1 MLSPFQFGEKT
12 AIEVTRGGLGSRAL
26 ASTLGHAG
34 GFPVMTMLSLKSHV
48 NPTDWQGASGEI
60 WDSQISPTDTR
71 ANKHKQLA
79 DAMAQVNPQELK
91 DTRVYL
97 GGPNLIEEYKRL
109 YKNPRSSVLGKIHA
123 GLTLPITTGMIN
135 LTRGSAYHPT
145 TDSVY
150 LMGDKPGVLSHELG
164 HALDF
169 NRFKVPDAKP
179 GDSGFRTWMRRQGY
193 GLGRDLY
200 AASRMLP
207 VLGGLMALPQETAA
221 NALSLKNIQKAY
233 KDNPEALNKLL
244 DDRQKVL
251 PGGMGSYIGG
261 AAAGVVD
268 PTGLLQA
275 PAAISGAL
283 AGKIYGMAKHIQ
295 SKGKYVKEKAKPKD
309 ANKDNKEDNA
319 PVTVKFP
326 TKDKDQDQDQPKRQK
341 AANFADDYAHYFNK
355 DYNPIE
361 HGLDVRLPNTQQAL
375 RQMLIATAV
384 GGGMGLGRGMLWP
397 GYIEHKDE
405 QGRIVAKKKRS
416 PLLGALEGAALGAGS
431 SALSSY
437 AGQTLSQYNPEIDK
451 ILQGAKGSIS
461 SLINN
466 PGRGYGVDIN
476 PRTFAKLT

>member
-1 MLSPFQFGEKT
+1 MLSARQFGEKT
-12 AIEVTRGGLGSRAL
+12 AIEVTRGGIGSRAL
-26 ASTLGHAG
+26 ASTLGHVG
-34 GFPVMTMLSLKSHV
+34 GFPMMTMLSLKSHV
-48 NPTDWQGASGEI
+48 NPTNWQGASGSVL
-60 WDSQISPTDTR
+60 DSQISPTDTR

-79 DAMAQVNPQELK
+79 EAMAQVNPQELK

-123 GLTLPITTGMIN
+123 GLTLPITAGMVN
-135 LTRGSAYHPT
+135 FSRGSAYHPT

-179 GDSGFRTWMRRQGY
+179 GDSGFRTWMRRQGR
-193 GLGRDLY
+193 GLSRDLY
-200 AASRMLP
+200 AVSRALP
-207 VLGGLMALPQETAA
+207 IVGGLLAVPQETAA
-221 NALSLKNIQKAY
+221 NALSLKNIQEAY

-244 DDRQKVL
+244 ADRQKVL

-261 AAAGVVD
+261 AAAGVID

-275 PAAISGAL
+275 PAAIGGAL
-283 AGKIYGMAKHIQ
+283 AGKAYGMAKHIQ
-295 SKGKYVKEKAKPKD
+295 SKGKYVKEKAHKHDEK
-309 ANKDNKEDNA
+309 KDNKEDGA
-319 PVTVKFP
+319 PATVKFP
-326 TKDKDQDQDQPKRQK
+326 TKSKDQDKDQPKRQK

-355 DYNPIE
+355 DFNPEE
-361 HGLDVRLPNTQQAL
+361 HGFDVRLPNTQQAL
-375 RQMLIATAV
+375 RQMLISAAV
-384 GGGMGLGRGMLWP
+384 GGGMGLGRGLFWP
-397 GYIEHKDE
+397 GYIEKKDE

-416 PLLGALEGAALGAGS
+416 PLLGAAEGAAIGAGT

-451 ILQGAKGSIS
+451 ILSGAKATLNSVMNSPSGY
-461 SLINN
+461 
-466 PGRGYGVDIN
+466 YGVDAN
-476 PRTFAKLT
+476 PAASAKLA

>member
-1 MLSPFQFGEKT
+1 MLSPLQFGEKT
-12 AIEVTRGGLGSRAL
+12 AIEVTRGGIGSRAL

-34 GFPVMTMLSLKSHV
+34 GFPMMTMLSLKSHV

-79 DAMAQVNPQELK
+79 ESMAQVNPQELK

-169 NRFKVPDAKP
+169 NRFKVPDARP
-179 GDSGFRTWMRRQGY
+179 GDSGFRTWMRRQGR

-200 AASRMLP
+200 AMSRALP
-207 VLGGLMALPQETAA
+207 VVGGLMALPQETAA

-283 AGKIYGMAKHIQ
+283 AGKIYGMTKHIQ
-295 SKGKYVKEKAKPKD
+295 SKGKYVKEKAKADK
-309 ANKDNKEDNA
+309 KDNKEDSA
-319 PVTVKFP
+319 PATVKFP
-326 TKDKDQDQDQPKRQK
+326 TKDKDQDKDQPKRQK

-355 DYNPIE
+355 DYNPTE
-361 HGLDVRLPNTQQAL
+361 HGIDVRLPNTQQAL

-397 GYIEHKDE
+397 GYVERKDE

-416 PLLGALEGAALGAGS
+416 PLLGALEGAALGAGT

-451 ILQGAKGSIS
+451 MLQGAKGSIS

-476 PRTFAKLT
+476 PSTFAKLT